1 MNRMDELHDESWS
14 HAYSIVRATAR
25 TPTNLPHLVRACWN
39 DLVSPTEFVRLLAS
53 PGLPLRSLLRAANLP
68 QLNDSVKQ
76 PELAAAVDILGVKA
90 SALILAINCIC
101 ERTLDSGPAT
111 KVWSPL
117 FKDMMS
123 EIEIGYHLGL
133 SVGRVGHEQGMLVG
147 FSRLAGLAL
156 LLIKDQKTFGVWYE
170 NTKGDSTD
178 RQETALA
185 FGCEPY
191 QVSSILMQHLGLG
204 TEVALATASTLAGG
218 DTTIIEAQPTMQTWR
233 ATYHWLHALKN
244 GEESPSCGI
253 ARETFSELCVPHDR
267 QRVPEH
273 LSMLREQVAEV
284 REAQSLWTWHL
295 PYATYEETAQAIVY
309 RVNSN
314 ANGTTW
320 TKGLVQPGR

>member
-1 MNRMDELHDESWS
+1 MDSMDDLQDESWA
-14 HAYSIVRATAR
+14 HAYTIVRSTAR
-25 TPTNLPHLVRACWN
+25 IPANLPHLMRACWN
-39 DLVSPTEFVRLLAS
+39 DLVSPSEFVRLLAS

-68 QLNDSVKQ
+68 QLNESIKQ
-76 PELAAAVDILGVKA
+76 PELVTAVDILGVKA
-90 SALILAINCIC
+90 SALILAINSIC
-101 ERTLDSGPAT
+101 VRTLDSGPAT
-111 KVWSPL
+111 KVWAPL
-117 FKDMMS
+117 FKEMMS

-133 SVGRVGHEQGMLVG
+133 SLDRVGHEQGMLVG

-156 LLIKDQKTFGVWYE
+156 LLISDQKTFGAWYE
-170 NTKGDSTD
+170 KTNGDATH
-178 RQETALA
+178 RREAFLA

-191 QVSSILMQHLGLG
+191 QISSILMQHIGLG

-218 DTTIIEAQPTMQTWR
+218 DSTIIEAQPSLQTWR

-244 GEESPSCGI
+244 GGESPVCET
-253 ARETFSELCVPHDR
+253 ARATFSELCTPDDI

-273 LSMLREQVAEV
+273 LAMLREQVAEV

-309 RVNSN
+309 RGNSN

-320 TKGLVQPGR
+320 TKGLVQPSR